1 MKSLNPR
8 RQSAKDGIHFE
19 LREQLLAAVLDALAA
34 VALSS
39 PSKSDLQQR
48 DILIVEDAAR
58 PLEQHE
64 INLILDQTR
73 AIGEVP

>member
-48 DILIVEDAAR
+48 DILIVEDRPAVGAAR
-58 PLEQHE
+58 DKP
-64 INLILDQTR
+64 DPR
-73 AIGEVP
+73 SD